1 MKILG
6 NERKVVVKFI
16 HLARIPKAFL
26 WCNAMLHAAMIL
38 ACEVS
43 GLAIASGVKPFD
55 AAVIYNH
62 DHSAG

>member
-1 MKILG
+1 M
-6 NERKVVVKFI
+6 V
-16 HLARIPKAFL
+16 
-26 WCNAMLHAAMIL
+26 L

-62 DHSAG
+62 DHCAG

>member
-6 NERKVVVKFI
+6 NERKVVVEFI
-16 HLARIPKAFL
+16 HLARVPKTFL
-26 WCNAMLHAAMIL
+26 RCNAVLHAAMVL

-62 DHSAG
+62 YHCAG

>member
-1 MKILG
+1 VKILG
-6 NERKVVVKFI
+6 NECKVVVEFI

-26 WCNAMLHAAMIL
+26 RCNAVLHAAMVL

-55 AAVIYNH
+55 ASVIYNH
-62 DHSAG
+62 DHCAG